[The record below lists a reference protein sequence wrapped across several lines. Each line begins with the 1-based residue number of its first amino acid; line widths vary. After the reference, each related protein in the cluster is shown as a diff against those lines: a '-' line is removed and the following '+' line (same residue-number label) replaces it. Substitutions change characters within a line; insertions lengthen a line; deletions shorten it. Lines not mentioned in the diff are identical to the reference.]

1 MQLLINMQKPT
12 TSTWNEILATS
23 KDGQFHKNWLWVV
36 SSGAK
41 KKRVLIIKRNSN
53 DTMMK
58 TVKRDTYLKVVVKY
72 PKELH
77 ELHSN
82 LSFVPKRIKIDKF
95 KKLMCNLCNKTN

>member
-1 MQLLINMQKPT
+1 MQKPT

-36 SSGAK
+36 SGGEK
-41 KKRVLIIKRNSN
+41 KKRVLIIMRNSN

-58 TVKRDTYLKVVVKY
+58 TVTRDTYLKVVVKY
-72 PKELH
+72 PKELQK
-77 ELHSN
+77 LHSN

-95 KKLMCNLCNKTN
+95 KKLICNLCNKTN